1 MSNREE
7 EESNM
12 YIIVVVLAVIV
23 IIFISNIFSEKV
35 SDERTTLIRES
46 KIEGE
51 RMHIECDN
59 MSMNE
64 MVSCVNDQVSYQE

>member
-7 EESNM
+7 EGSNM
-12 YIIVVVLAVIV
+12 YIIVVLAVIV
-23 IIFISNIFSEKV
+23 IIFISNIFSEKA